1 MFSEEDRCAAT
12 SECSGAPC
20 RLRKA
25 DSTLRQKSGA
35 FCAIRDREAREAAPG
50 AGADA
55 VPRSIRT
62 CEMSRFPR
70 TASTL
75 VETAVALRSGATS
88 ASDLLTAATRRMGA
102 TRHLNA
108 FIGGVLPRA
117 IERAEASDERRREL
131 LSGSATPE
139 PRASLSTRDKGA
151 SSSSFPSPPGVQN
164 RHLREMSDISEISS
178 TDAKTTF
185 RDPQDAQA
193 PFSRSLSL
201 LDGVPIAVKDN
212 FFVPGAPT
220 TAGSKVLQSFVA
232 PDAREGAFESAVT
245 RRLEKRG
252 AVLFAKTNMDEFG
265 MGSANK
271 HSAFGRAVN
280 PWRLLRRTGDRF
292 SDETDDDETDSVTNT
307 DLQTNRAPGGSS
319 GGSAAAVA
327 SGVAIAAV
335 GSDTGGSVRLP
346 ASYCGLVGV
355 KPTYGRVSRWGLV
368 PYCSSLDCPG
378 FLTRTV
384 ADAVVLLSAT
394 QGKDACD
401 PVTLPADK
409 RVDALAKDVERNAEL
424 ATRRALRDRSRE
436 TSSSSSSSS
445 SSSFEETSAAANA
458 AADRS
463 ASGGR
468 GFLKSRP
475 GFPLAGWRVGI
486 PAEYFVTELS
496 DEVRSAWTATADVC
510 EQMGAS
516 VVSVSLPNT
525 RAALPAYYVIAPAE
539 ASSNLARYDGVR
551 YGGDVSFS
559 DEKKREPCG
568 TLSEQSSDDSDSA
581 DDSVPRSSAFE
592 KGATSFRGARFGPEV
607 NRRVLV
613 GTFVSGSRRVARY
626 KEKAMKVRRA
636 VSLEFAE
643 AFKKVDVLLA
653 PTAPT
658 TAPPL
663 FPEAETMD
671 NHGQAYGQTV
681 SAYAADAMTVP
692 ASLAGLPAVSLPVGL
707 GLTTGLPVGMQVI
720 AARGNDAD
728 ALGFAM
734 RLEERINELGDD
746 GGGAGPEAAED
757 HRDRDG
763 RDDPPRSVVGWG
775 ERHRAVG
782 VLEATRFEG
791 GVM

>member
-1 MFSEEDRCAAT
+1 MLGRAVPT
-12 SECSGAPC
+12 SESS
-20 RLRKA
+20 
-25 DSTLRQKSGA
+25 STLRQKSGA

-62 CEMSRFPR
+62 CDMSRFPR

-164 RHLREMSDISEISS
+164 RHLSDEMSEISEISS
-178 TDAKTTF
+178 TDAKTTS

-220 TAGSKVLQSFVA
+220 TAGSKVLQSFVTT
-232 PDAREGAFESAVT
+232 DAREGAFESAVT

-252 AVLFAKTNMDEFG
+252 AVVFAKTNMDEFG

-280 PWRLLRRTGDRF
+280 PWRLVRRTGGRF
-292 SDETDDDETDSVTNT
+292 SDETDSSETDSSVTDT
-307 DLQTNRAPGGSS
+307 DAQQTNRAPGGSS

-401 PVTLPADK
+401 PVTLPADA
-409 RVDALAKDVERNAEL
+409 RVDALAKDVERNADE
-424 ATRRALRDRSRE
+424 ATRRALRDKSRE
-436 TSSSSSSSS
+436 TSSSSS

-458 AADRS
+458 AAES
-463 ASGGR
+463 GASGAR

-496 DEVRSAWTATADVC
+496 DEVRSAWISTADVC

-568 TLSEQSSDDSDSA
+568 TLSEQSSDDDDSA
-581 DDSVPRSSAFE
+581 DDDSKTRSSAFE

-643 AFKKVDVLLA
+643 AFKKVDVLLT

-671 NHGQAYGQTV
+671 NHGQAYGQIV
-681 SAYAADAMTVP
+681 GSYAADAMTVP

-734 RLEERINELGDD
+734 RLEERINELGDE

-757 HRDRDG
+757 HRDG
-763 RDDPPRSVVGWG
+763 DPPRSVVGWG

>member
-1 MFSEEDRCAAT
+1 M
-12 SECSGAPC
+12 
-20 RLRKA
+20 
-25 DSTLRQKSGA
+25 
-35 FCAIRDREAREAAPG
+35 
-50 AGADA
+50 
-55 VPRSIRT
+55 PRSVRT
-62 CEMSRFPR
+62 REMSRFPR

-117 IERAEASDERRREL
+117 IERAEASDERRRGGIPIP
-131 LSGSATPE
+131 SGSATP
-139 PRASLSTRDKGA
+139 ASASETRDA
-151 SSSSFPSPPGVQN
+151 SSSSSFESHVGVED
-164 RHLREMSDISEISS
+164 RRREKRVDETE
-178 TDAKTTF
+178 TDFYAATFTTP
-185 RDPQDAQA
+185 RDPKAKV
-193 PFSRSLSL
+193 SVLKSL

-220 TAGSKVLQSFVA
+220 TAGSKVLRGFVA
-232 PDAREGAFESAVT
+232 PDVNGPGVFPGAFESAVT
-245 RRLEKRG
+245 RRLAERG

-265 MGSANK
+265 MGSANA

-280 PWRLLRRTGDRF
+280 PWRLFLKTDR
-292 SDETDDDETDSVTNT
+292 DGPETDSETVSETERVE
-307 DLQTNRAPGGSS
+307 TNRAPGGSS
-319 GGSAAAVA
+319 GGSAIAVA
-327 SGVAIAAV
+327 SGVAVAAV

-346 ASYCGLVGV
+346 ASYCGLVGL

-378 FLTRTV
+378 FLTKTV
-384 ADAVVLLSAT
+384 ADAIVLLSAT
-394 QGKDACD
+394 QGKDASD
-401 PVTLPADK
+401 PVTLRADA
-409 RVDALAKDVERNAEL
+409 RVDALARDVERDADE
-424 ATRRALRDRSRE
+424 ATRRALSSL
-436 TSSSSSSSS
+436 SSSLL
-445 SSSFEETSAAANA
+445 ENA
-458 AADRS
+458 AEERD
-463 ASGGR
+463 ASGGRGR

-475 GFPLAGWRVGI
+475 GFPMAGWRVGI
-486 PAEYFVTELS
+486 PAQYFVTELS
-496 DEVRSAWTATADVC
+496 DEVRRAWTATADVC

-516 VVSVSLPNT
+516 VVPVSLPNT

-551 YGGDVSFS
+551 YGGDFS
-559 DEKKREPCG
+559 DDTKKKKKRGTRG
-568 TLSEQSSDDSDSA
+568 TLPEESSDDSSSFSA
-581 DDSVPRSSAFE
+581 DDGTRSSSSSFRE
-592 KGATSFRGARFGPEV
+592 GATSFRGAAFGPEV
-607 NRRVLV
+607 HRRVMV

-626 KEKAMKVRRA
+626 AEKAMKVRRA
-636 VSLEFAE
+636 VSDEFAE
-643 AFKKVDVLLA
+643 AFKKVDVILA

-663 FPEAETMD
+663 FPPPAETMD
-671 NHGQAYGQTV
+671 DHGQIV

-707 GLTTGLPVGMQVI
+707 GQDTGLPVGVQVI

-734 RLEERINELGDD
+734 RLEERIAELGDE
-746 GGGAGPEAAED
+746 GGGAGPYSAL
-757 HRDRDG
+757 
-763 RDDPPRSVVGWG
+763 DPPDHPDDAGHHPPRGVVGWG

>member
-1 MFSEEDRCAAT
+1 
-12 SECSGAPC
+12 
-20 RLRKA
+20 
-25 DSTLRQKSGA
+25 
-35 FCAIRDREAREAAPG
+35 
-50 AGADA
+50 
-55 VPRSIRT
+55 
-62 CEMSRFPR
+62 
-70 TASTL
+70 L

-88 ASDLLTAATRRMGA
+88 ASDLLTAATNRMGA

-117 IERAEASDERRREL
+117 IERAEASDERRRV

-151 SSSSFPSPPGVQN
+151 SSSSFQPPPGVQN
-164 RHLREMSDISEISS
+164 RHLPDEMSEISEISS
-178 TDAKTTF
+178 TDAKTTS

-193 PFSRSLSL
+193 PFVRSLSL

-220 TAGSKVLQSFVA
+220 TAGSKVLQSFVTT
-232 PDAREGAFESAVT
+232 DAQEGAFESAVT

-252 AVLFAKTNMDEFG
+252 AVVFAKTNMDEFG

-280 PWRLLRRTGDRF
+280 PWRLVRRTGGRF
-292 SDETDDDETDSVTNT
+292 SDETDDSETDSSVTDT
-307 DLQTNRAPGGSS
+307 DAQQVNRAPGGSS

-401 PVTLPADK
+401 PVTLPADA
-409 RVDALAKDVERNAEL
+409 RVDALAKDVERNADE
-424 ATRRALRDRSRE
+424 ATRRALRDKSRE

-445 SSSFEETSAAANA
+445 SSFEESSAAANA
-458 AADRS
+458 AAES
-463 ASGGR
+463 GASGAR

-496 DEVRSAWTATADVC
+496 DEVRRAWTATADVC

-568 TLSEQSSDDSDSA
+568 TLSESSDDDSDSA
-581 DDSVPRSSAFE
+581 DDDSDSAIVCVRKGRDFVPR
-592 KGATSFRGARFGPEV
+592 R
-607 NRRVLV
+607 
-613 GTFVSGSRRVARY
+613 
-626 KEKAMKVRRA
+626 KVR
-636 VSLEFAE
+636 
-643 AFKKVDVLLA
+643 
-653 PTAPT
+653 P
-658 TAPPL
+658 
-663 FPEAETMD
+663 
-671 NHGQAYGQTV
+671 
-681 SAYAADAMTVP
+681 
-692 ASLAGLPAVSLPVGL
+692 
-707 GLTTGLPVGMQVI
+707 
-720 AARGNDAD
+720 
-728 ALGFAM
+728 
-734 RLEERINELGDD
+734 
-746 GGGAGPEAAED
+746 
-757 HRDRDG
+757 
-763 RDDPPRSVVGWG
+763 
-775 ERHRAVG
+775 
-782 VLEATRFEG
+782 
-791 GVM
+791 

>member
-1 MFSEEDRCAAT
+1 
-12 SECSGAPC
+12 
-20 RLRKA
+20 
-25 DSTLRQKSGA
+25 
-35 FCAIRDREAREAAPG
+35 
-50 AGADA
+50 
-55 VPRSIRT
+55 
-62 CEMSRFPR
+62 
-70 TASTL
+70 L
-75 VETAVALRSGATS
+75 VETAVALRSGATR
-88 ASDLLTAATRRMGA
+88 ASDLLTAATNRMGA

-139 PRASLSTRDKGA
+139 PRTSLSTRDAKA
-151 SSSSFPSPPGVQN
+151 SSSFPSPPGVQN
-164 RHLREMSDISEISS
+164 RHLREMSEISEISS

-232 PDAREGAFESAVT
+232 PAEGPSAFESAVT

-280 PWRLLRRTGDRF
+280 PWRLVRRTVNRF
-292 SDETDDDETDSVTNT
+292 SDETDSSETDSVTDT

-327 SGVAIAAV
+327 SGVAVAAV

-394 QGKDACD
+394 QGKDARD
-401 PVTLPADK
+401 PVTLPADA
-409 RVDALAKDVERNAEL
+409 RVDALAKDVERNADE

-436 TSSSSSSSS
+436 TSSSSSCCKT
-445 SSSFEETSAAANA
+445 SFEETSAAATA
-458 AADRS
+458 AAES
-463 ASGGR
+463 GASGAR

-559 DEKKREPCG
+559 HDARREPCG
-568 TLSEQSSDDSDSA
+568 TLSESSNDDSDSA

-607 NRRVLV
+607 HRRVLV

-626 KEKAMKVRRA
+626 REKAMKVRRA

-671 NHGQAYGQTV
+671 NHGQAYGQIV
-681 SAYAADAMTVP
+681 GSYAADAMTVP

-707 GLTTGLPVGMQVI
+707 GLRQASPWACRSSPRAGTTQTRSGSRCGWRSASTSSATTGGEPGPRRRRIIAMVI
-720 AARGNDAD
+720 RREASS
-728 ALGFAM
+728 
-734 RLEERINELGDD
+734 
-746 GGGAGPEAAED
+746 GGASDTERWAFSRR
-757 HRDRDG
+757 RDSR
-763 RDDPPRSVVGWG
+763 
-775 ERHRAVG
+775 
-782 VLEATRFEG
+782 G
-791 GVM
+791 G

>member
-1 MFSEEDRCAAT
+1 
-12 SECSGAPC
+12 
-20 RLRKA
+20 
-25 DSTLRQKSGA
+25 
-35 FCAIRDREAREAAPG
+35 
-50 AGADA
+50 
-55 VPRSIRT
+55 
-62 CEMSRFPR
+62 
-70 TASTL
+70 L

-88 ASDLLTAATRRMGA
+88 ASDLLTAATNRMGA

-117 IERAEASDERRREL
+117 IERAEASDERRRV

-151 SSSSFPSPPGVQN
+151 SSSSFQPPPGVQN
-164 RHLREMSDISEISS
+164 RHLPDEMSEISEISS
-178 TDAKTTF
+178 TDAKTTS

-193 PFSRSLSL
+193 PFVRSLSL

-220 TAGSKVLQSFVA
+220 TAGSKVLQSFVTT
-232 PDAREGAFESAVT
+232 DAQEGAFESAVT

-252 AVLFAKTNMDEFG
+252 AVVFAKTNMDEFG

-280 PWRLLRRTGDRF
+280 PWRLVRRTGGRF
-292 SDETDDDETDSVTNT
+292 SDETDDSETDSSVTDT
-307 DLQTNRAPGGSS
+307 DAQQVNRAPGGSS

-401 PVTLPADK
+401 PVTLPADA
-409 RVDALAKDVERNAEL
+409 RVDALAKDVERNADE
-424 ATRRALRDRSRE
+424 ATRRALRDKSRE

-458 AADRS
+458 AAES
-463 ASGGR
+463 GASGAR

-496 DEVRSAWTATADVC
+496 DEVRRAWTATADVC

-551 YGGDVSFS
+551 YGGDFSFS

-581 DDSVPRSSAFE
+581 DDDSDSRSSAFE

-671 NHGQAYGQTV
+671 NHGQAYGQIV
-681 SAYAADAMTVP
+681 GSYAADAMTVP
-692 ASLAGLPAVSLPVGL
+692 ASLAGLPAVSLPIGL

-757 HRDRDG
+757 HRDG
-763 RDDPPRSVVGWG
+763 DPPRSVVGWG

>member
-1 MFSEEDRCAAT
+1 
-12 SECSGAPC
+12 
-20 RLRKA
+20 
-25 DSTLRQKSGA
+25 
-35 FCAIRDREAREAAPG
+35 
-50 AGADA
+50 
-55 VPRSIRT
+55 
-62 CEMSRFPR
+62 MSRFPR

-117 IERAEASDERRREL
+117 IERAEASDERRRGGIPIP
-131 LSGSATPE
+131 SGSATP
-139 PRASLSTRDKGA
+139 ASASETRDA
-151 SSSSFPSPPGVQN
+151 SSSSSFESHVGVED
-164 RHLREMSDISEISS
+164 RRREKRVDETE
-178 TDAKTTF
+178 TDFYAATFTTP
-185 RDPQDAQA
+185 RDPKAKV
-193 PFSRSLSL
+193 SVLKSL

-220 TAGSKVLQSFVA
+220 TAGSKVLRGFVA
-232 PDAREGAFESAVT
+232 PDVNGPGVFPGAFESAVT
-245 RRLEKRG
+245 RRLAERG

-265 MGSANK
+265 MGSANA

-280 PWRLLRRTGDRF
+280 PWRLFLKTDR
-292 SDETDDDETDSVTNT
+292 DGPETDSETVSETERVE
-307 DLQTNRAPGGSS
+307 TNRAPGGSS
-319 GGSAAAVA
+319 GGSAIAVA
-327 SGVAIAAV
+327 SGVAVAAV

-346 ASYCGLVGV
+346 ASYCGLVGL

-378 FLTRTV
+378 FLTKTV
-384 ADAVVLLSAT
+384 ADAIVLLSAT
-394 QGKDACD
+394 QGKDASD
-401 PVTLPADK
+401 PVTLRADA
-409 RVDALAKDVERNAEL
+409 RVDALARDVERDADE
-424 ATRRALRDRSRE
+424 ATRRALSSL
-436 TSSSSSSSS
+436 SSSLL
-445 SSSFEETSAAANA
+445 ENA
-458 AADRS
+458 AEERD
-463 ASGGR
+463 ASGGRGR

-475 GFPLAGWRVGI
+475 GFPMAGWRVGI
-486 PAEYFVTELS
+486 PAQYFVTELS
-496 DEVRSAWTATADVC
+496 DEVRRAWTATADVC

-516 VVSVSLPNT
+516 VVPVSLPNT

-551 YGGDVSFS
+551 YGGDFS
-559 DEKKREPCG
+559 DDTKKKKKRGTRG
-568 TLSEQSSDDSDSA
+568 TLPEESSDDSSSFSA
-581 DDSVPRSSAFE
+581 DDGTRSSSSSFRE
-592 KGATSFRGARFGPEV
+592 GATSFRGAAFGPEV
-607 NRRVLV
+607 HRRVMV

-626 KEKAMKVRRA
+626 AEKAMKVRRA
-636 VSLEFAE
+636 VSDEFAE
-643 AFKKVDVLLA
+643 AFKKVDVILA

-663 FPEAETMD
+663 FPPPAETMD
-671 NHGQAYGQTV
+671 DHGQIV

-707 GLTTGLPVGMQVI
+707 GQDTGLPVGVQVI

-734 RLEERINELGDD
+734 RLEERIAELGDE
-746 GGGAGPEAAED
+746 GGGAGPYSAL
-757 HRDRDG
+757 
-763 RDDPPRSVVGWG
+763 DPPDHPDDAGHHPPRGVVGWG

>member
-1 MFSEEDRCAAT
+1 MPT
-12 SECSGAPC
+12 SESS
-20 RLRKA
+20 
-25 DSTLRQKSGA
+25 STLRQKSGA

-62 CEMSRFPR
+62 CDMSRFPR

-88 ASDLLTAATRRMGA
+88 ASDLLTAATNRMGA

-139 PRASLSTRDKGA
+139 PRTSLSTRDAKA
-151 SSSSFPSPPGVQN
+151 SSSFPSPPGVQN
-164 RHLREMSDISEISS
+164 RHLSDEMSEISEISS

-232 PDAREGAFESAVT
+232 PDAQEGAFESAVT

-280 PWRLLRRTGDRF
+280 PWRLVRRTVNRF
-292 SDETDDDETDSVTNT
+292 SDETDSSETDSVTDT

-327 SGVAIAAV
+327 SGVAVAAV

-401 PVTLPADK
+401 PVTLPADA
-409 RVDALAKDVERNAEL
+409 RLDALAKDVERNADE

-445 SSSFEETSAAANA
+445 SSFEETSAAADA
-458 AADRS
+458 AAES
-463 ASGGR
+463 GASGAR

-559 DEKKREPCG
+559 DDARREPCG
-568 TLSEQSSDDSDSA
+568 TLSESSNDDSDSA

-607 NRRVLV
+607 HRRVLV

-626 KEKAMKVRRA
+626 REKAMKVRRA

-671 NHGQAYGQTV
+671 NHGQAYGQIV
-681 SAYAADAMTVP
+681 GSYAADAMTVP

-707 GLTTGLPVGMQVI
+707 GHETGLPVGMQVI

-757 HRDRDG
+757 HRDG
-763 RDDPPRSVVGWG
+763 DPPRSVVGWG

>member
-1 MFSEEDRCAAT
+1 M
-12 SECSGAPC
+12 
-20 RLRKA
+20 
-25 DSTLRQKSGA
+25 
-35 FCAIRDREAREAAPG
+35 
-50 AGADA
+50 
-55 VPRSIRT
+55 PRSVRT
-62 CEMSRFPR
+62 REMSRFPR

-117 IERAEASDERRREL
+117 IERAEASDERRRGGIPIP
-131 LSGSATPE
+131 SGSATP
-139 PRASLSTRDKGA
+139 ASASETRDA
-151 SSSSFPSPPGVQN
+151 SSSSSFESHVGVED
-164 RHLREMSDISEISS
+164 RRREKRVDETE
-178 TDAKTTF
+178 TDFYAATFTTP
-185 RDPQDAQA
+185 RDPKAKV
-193 PFSRSLSL
+193 SVLKSL

-220 TAGSKVLQSFVA
+220 TAGSKVLRGFVA
-232 PDAREGAFESAVT
+232 PDVNGPGVFPGAFESAVT
-245 RRLEKRG
+245 RRLAERG

-265 MGSANK
+265 MGSANA

-280 PWRLLRRTGDRF
+280 PWRLRRLKNDR
-292 SDETDDDETDSVTNT
+292 DGPETDSET
-307 DLQTNRAPGGSS
+307 DSETERVETNRAPGGSS
-319 GGSAAAVA
+319 GGSAIAVA
-327 SGVAIAAV
+327 SGVAVAAV

-346 ASYCGLVGV
+346 ASYCGLVGL

-378 FLTRTV
+378 FLTKTV
-384 ADAVVLLSAT
+384 ADAIVLLSAT
-394 QGKDACD
+394 QGKDASD
-401 PVTLPADK
+401 PVTLHADA
-409 RVDALAKDVERNAEL
+409 RVDALARDVERDADE
-424 ATRRALRDRSRE
+424 ATRRALSSL
-436 TSSSSSSSS
+436 SSSSLL
-445 SSSFEETSAAANA
+445 ENA
-458 AADRS
+458 AEERD
-463 ASGGR
+463 ASGGRGR

-475 GFPLAGWRVGI
+475 GFPMAGWRVGI
-486 PAEYFVTELS
+486 PAQYFVTELS
-496 DEVRSAWTATADVC
+496 DEVRRAWTATADVC

-516 VVSVSLPNT
+516 VVPVSLPNT

-551 YGGDVSFS
+551 YGGDFS
-559 DEKKREPCG
+559 DDTKKKKKRGTRG
-568 TLSEQSSDDSDSA
+568 TLPEESSDDSFSVSA
-581 DDSVPRSSAFE
+581 DDGTRSSSSSFRE
-592 KGATSFRGARFGPEV
+592 GATSFRGAAFGPEV
-607 NRRVLV
+607 HRRVLV

-626 KEKAMKVRRA
+626 AEKAMKVRRA
-636 VSLEFAE
+636 VSDEFAE
-643 AFKKVDVLLA
+643 AFKKVDVILA

-663 FPEAETMD
+663 FPPPAETMD
-671 NHGQAYGQTV
+671 DHGQIV

-707 GLTTGLPVGMQVI
+707 GQDTGLPVGVQVI

-734 RLEERINELGDD
+734 RLEERIAELGDE
-746 GGGAGPEAAED
+746 GGGAGPYSAL
-757 HRDRDG
+757 
-763 RDDPPRSVVGWG
+763 DPPDHPDDAGHHPPRGVVGWG

-782 VLEATRFEG
+782 VLEATRFEE

>member
-1 MFSEEDRCAAT
+1 
-12 SECSGAPC
+12 
-20 RLRKA
+20 
-25 DSTLRQKSGA
+25 
-35 FCAIRDREAREAAPG
+35 
-50 AGADA
+50 
-55 VPRSIRT
+55 
-62 CEMSRFPR
+62 
-70 TASTL
+70 
-75 VETAVALRSGATS
+75 
-88 ASDLLTAATRRMGA
+88 
-102 TRHLNA
+102 
-108 FIGGVLPRA
+108 
-117 IERAEASDERRREL
+117 
-131 LSGSATPE
+131 
-139 PRASLSTRDKGA
+139 
-151 SSSSFPSPPGVQN
+151 
-164 RHLREMSDISEISS
+164 
-178 TDAKTTF
+178 
-185 RDPQDAQA
+185 
-193 PFSRSLSL
+193 
-201 LDGVPIAVKDN
+201 
-212 FFVPGAPT
+212 
-220 TAGSKVLQSFVA
+220 
-232 PDAREGAFESAVT
+232 
-245 RRLEKRG
+245 
-252 AVLFAKTNMDEFG
+252 
-265 MGSANK
+265 
-271 HSAFGRAVN
+271 
-280 PWRLLRRTGDRF
+280 
-292 SDETDDDETDSVTNT
+292 
-307 DLQTNRAPGGSS
+307 
-319 GGSAAAVA
+319 
-327 SGVAIAAV
+327 
-335 GSDTGGSVRLP
+335 
-346 ASYCGLVGV
+346 
-355 KPTYGRVSRWGLV
+355 LV

-401 PVTLPADK
+401 PVTLPADA
-409 RVDALAKDVERNAEL
+409 RVDALAKDVERNADE
-424 ATRRALRDRSRE
+424 ATRRALRDKSRE
-436 TSSSSSSSS
+436 TSSSSSSS

-458 AADRS
+458 AAES
-463 ASGGR
+463 GASGAR

-496 DEVRSAWTATADVC
+496 DEVRRAWTATADVC

-568 TLSEQSSDDSDSA
+568 TLSESSNDDSADA

-607 NRRVLV
+607 HRRVLV

-626 KEKAMKVRRA
+626 REKAMKVRRA

-671 NHGQAYGQTV
+671 NHGQAYGQIV
-681 SAYAADAMTVP
+681 GSYAADAMTVP

-707 GLTTGLPVGMQVI
+707 GHETGLPVGMQVI

-757 HRDRDG
+757 HRDG
-763 RDDPPRSVVGWG
+763 DPPRSVVGWG

>member
-1 MFSEEDRCAAT
+1 M
-12 SECSGAPC
+12 
-20 RLRKA
+20 
-25 DSTLRQKSGA
+25 
-35 FCAIRDREAREAAPG
+35 
-50 AGADA
+50 
-55 VPRSIRT
+55 PRSIRT
-62 CEMSRFPR
+62 REMSRFPR

-117 IERAEASDERRREL
+117 IERAEASDERRRGGIP
-131 LSGSATPE
+131 SGSATP
-139 PRASLSTRDKGA
+139 ASASETRDA
-151 SSSSFPSPPGVQN
+151 SSSSSFESHVGVED
-164 RHLREMSDISEISS
+164 RRREKSVDETK
-178 TDAKTTF
+178 TDFYAATTP
-185 RDPQDAQA
+185 RDPKAKV
-193 PFSRSLSL
+193 SWKSL

-220 TAGSKVLQSFVA
+220 TAGSKVLRGFVA
-232 PDAREGAFESAVT
+232 PDVNGPGAFESAVT
-245 RRLEKRG
+245 RRLAEHG

-265 MGSANK
+265 MGSANA

-280 PWRLLRRTGDRF
+280 PWRLRRRNVRF
-292 SDETDDDETDSVTNT
+292 SETDSSET
-307 DLQTNRAPGGSS
+307 DSETSTERVETNRAPGGSS
-319 GGSAAAVA
+319 GGSAIAVA
-327 SGVAIAAV
+327 SGVAVAAV

-346 ASYCGLVGV
+346 ASYCGLVGL

-378 FLTRTV
+378 FLTKTV
-384 ADAVVLLSAT
+384 ADAIVLLSAT
-394 QGKDACD
+394 QGKDASD
-401 PVTLPADK
+401 PVTLHADA
-409 RVDALAKDVERNAEL
+409 RVDALARDVERDADE
-424 ATRRALRDRSRE
+424 ATRRALRNA
-436 TSSSSSSSS
+436 SSSLL
-445 SSSFEETSAAANA
+445 ENA
-458 AADRS
+458 AEERD
-463 ASGGR
+463 ASGGRGR

-475 GFPLAGWRVGI
+475 GFPMAGWRVGI
-486 PAEYFVTELS
+486 PAQYFVTELA
-496 DEVRSAWTATADVC
+496 DEVRRAWTATADVC

-516 VVSVSLPNT
+516 VVPVSLPNT

-551 YGGDVSFS
+551 YGGDFS
-559 DEKKREPCG
+559 DDFSDDTKKKKKRGTRG
-568 TLSEQSSDDSDSA
+568 TLKEESSDDSSSFSA
-581 DDSVPRSSAFE
+581 DDGTRSSPSSSSFRE
-592 KGATSFRGARFGPEV
+592 GATSFRGALFGPEV
-607 NRRVLV
+607 HRRVLV

-626 KEKAMKVRRA
+626 AEKAMKVRRA
-636 VSLEFAE
+636 VSDEFAE
-643 AFKKVDVLLA
+643 AFKKVDVILA

-663 FPEAETMD
+663 FPPPAETMD
-671 NHGQAYGQTV
+671 DYGQIV

-707 GLTTGLPVGMQVI
+707 GRDTGLPVGVQVI

-734 RLEERINELGDD
+734 RLEERIAELGDE
-746 GGGAGPEAAED
+746 GGGAGPYSAA
-757 HRDRDG
+757 
-763 RDDPPRSVVGWG
+763 DPPDHPDDAGHHPPRGVVGWG